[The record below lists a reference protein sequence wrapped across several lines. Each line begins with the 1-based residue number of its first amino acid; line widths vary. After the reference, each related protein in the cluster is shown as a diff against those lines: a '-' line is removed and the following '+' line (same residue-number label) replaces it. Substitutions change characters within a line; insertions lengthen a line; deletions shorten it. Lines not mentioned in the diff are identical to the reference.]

1 MTQPRIAIASLGGTI
16 TMIADET
23 GSGGVVPSLNV
34 DDLLASV
41 PSLERIATL
50 SAATL
55 ATVPGASLAHA
66 DIYRALEWCRAQIDA
81 GADGAVLIQG
91 TDTIEESS
99 YLLDLH
105 WDRPE
110 PIVVTGAMRSPATP
124 GTDGPS
130 NLLASVRV
138 AASPASRNHGVVV
151 VLNDEIHT
159 AARVQ
164 KMRSSGTNAFAS
176 PGFGPI
182 GYIEEGN
189 VIYGNGPVRW
199 PTLEGAVSAHSPR
212 IALLETYLGDDAS
225 VLNLVSGAEVDGIV
239 VAGFGV
245 GHLSA
250 PMADALER
258 ASDNCPV
265 VYATRTGSGTTFSK
279 TYGFV
284 GSESDLLAR
293 GAIPSGWLDPRKARI
308 LLGSLIATG
317 ADREKIRAEFALRG
331 GRPGGPTALQPS
343 PDGQQR
349 G

>member
-1 MTQPRIAIASLGGTI
+1 MTKPKIAIASLGGTA
-16 TMIADET
+16 TMVASDS
-23 GSGGVVPSLNV
+23 GSSGVVPSLSV
-34 DDLLASV
+34 EDLLGAV
-41 PSLERIATL
+41 PSLERIALLRAT
-50 SAATL
+50 TL
-55 ATVPGASLAHA
+55 ATIPGASLAYA
-66 DIYRALEWCRAQIDA
+66 DIFGALEWCKAEINA
-81 GADGAVLIQG
+81 GARGAVLIQG

-105 WDRPE
+105 WDRQE

-138 AASPASRNHGVVV
+138 ASAPTSRNHGVLV

-164 KMRSSGTNAFAS
+164 KIRSSGTNAFAS

-182 GYIEEGN
+182 GYVEEGE
-189 VIYGNGPVRW
+189 VVYVHAPVRW
-199 PTLEGAVSAHSPR
+199 PNLDGTLGTHSPR

-225 VLNLVSGAEVDGIV
+225 ILNLVSEAAVDGIV

-250 PMADALER
+250 PMADALEK
-258 ASDNCPV
+258 ASARCPV
-265 VYATRTGSGTTFSK
+265 VYASRTGSGTTFTS

-284 GSESDLLAR
+284 GSESDLLSR

-317 ADREKIRAEFALRG
+317 AEREKIRAEFVLRG
-331 GRPGGPTALQPS
+331 ARPGGPSAPEQEN
-343 PDGQQR
+343 DRQQT

>member
-1 MTQPRIAIASLGGTI
+1 MTKPRIAIASLGGTI
-16 TMIADET
+16 TMMANET

-41 PSLERIATL
+41 PSLKEVATL
-50 SAATL
+50 SASTL
-55 ATVPGASLAHA
+55 ATIPGASLTHS
-66 DIYRALEWCRAQIDA
+66 DIFAALAWCTAEIEA

-91 TDTIEESS
+91 TDTIEESA

-105 WDRPE
+105 WGRPE

-124 GTDGPS
+124 GSDGPS

-138 AASPASRNHGVVV
+138 ASAADSRGHGVLV
-151 VLNDEIHT
+151 VLNDEIHM
-159 AARVQ
+159 AMRVQ
-164 KMRSSGTNAFAS
+164 KMRANGTNAFAS

-182 GYIEEGN
+182 GYVEEGR
-189 VIYGNGPVRW
+189 VIYGNSPVRW
-199 PTLEGAVSAHSPR
+199 PILKGVQREKAPR

-225 VLNLVSGAEVDGIV
+225 ILELVAKDGVDGIV

-250 PMADALER
+250 AMADALER
-258 ASDNCPV
+258 ASETCPV
-265 VYATRTGSGTTFSK
+265 VFSSRTGAGTTFSQ

-293 GAIPSGWLDPRKARI
+293 GAIPSGWLDSRKARI
-308 LLGSLIATG
+308 LLGSLIASG
-317 ADREKIRAEFALRG
+317 ANRGEIRAEFDLRG
-331 GRPGGPTALQPS
+331 GRPGGPTALEPS
-343 PDGQQR
+343 PDGQRR